1 MPKVVDKIT
10 ELIGDTPLLRLADF
24 APESQGRVYGKLEA
38 WNPGASVKDRIGL
51 SMIRA
56 AEDAGKLSPGA
67 TIIEPTS
74 GNTGIGLALV
84 GASRG
89 YHVILCMPSS
99 MSVERRKV
107 LRALGAELVLTDSE
121 LGMPGAIQEAQK
133 LLEDIP
139 GAFMPSQFE
148 NPANPEVHYRT
159 TGPEIWEALD
169 GQVDVFVAGVGT
181 GGTVSGVGKFLKEK
195 NPKAHI
201 VAVEPDSSAVISGGK
216 MGPHMIQGIGAGFIP
231 KNYDQRVVDEVLQIE
246 SHEAIQAAKDL
257 AKSEGLLAGIS
268 AGANALAAK
277 RLSQR
282 PEFQGKNIVTIIC
295 DTGERYISTLLFYE
309 D

>member
-1 MPKVVDKIT
+1 
-10 ELIGDTPLLRLADF
+10 
-24 APESQGRVYGKLEA
+24 
-38 WNPGASVKDRIGL
+38 
-51 SMIRA
+51 MIQA
-56 AEDAGKLSPGA
+56 AEEAGQLKPGA

-84 GASRG
+84 GASKG

-121 LGMPGAIQEAQK
+121 LGMPGAIEEAQK

-169 GQVDVFVAGVGT
+169 GKVDVFVAGVGT
-181 GGTVSGVGKFLKEK
+181 GGTVSGVGKFLKEM
-195 NPKAHI
+195 NPKVHI
-201 VAVEPDSSAVISGGK
+201 VAVEPDASAVISGGK

-231 KNYDQRVVDEVLQIE
+231 KNYDESVVDEVLQIE

-257 AKSEGLLAGIS
+257 AKSEGLLSGIS

-277 RLSQR
+277 KLS
-282 PEFQGKNIVTIIC
+282 E
-295 DTGERYISTLLFYE
+295 SA
-309 D
+309 